1 MIELFDRVKL
11 IEPYKLRSNV
21 ANELIPANTI
31 GTYRNDMKDS
41 CIIQIDETRLLPLPE
56 MLLTKCTKEDLSDV
70 DYHKLTPKIFQPG
83 NIWSI
88 VDDYDSFGEPIYVI
102 GKIKDIQLEPNEAY
116 DKITLSIKD
125 KEDKILEKRYL
136 ENFCSYTMGLDN
148 YKLSVDEFDK
158 VFNNK

>member
-21 ANELIPANTI
+21 ANELIPAGTV
-31 GTYRNDMKDS
+31 GTYRKDMKDS
-41 CIIQIDETRLLPLPE
+41 CIIQIDETRLIPLPE
-56 MLLTKCTKEDLSDV
+56 MLLTKCDKQDLSNIS
-70 DYHKLTPKIFQPG
+70 YRKLTPKIFHPG

-88 VDDYDSFGEPIYVI
+88 VDNYDSFGEPIYII
-102 GKIKDIQLEPNEAY
+102 GKVSNIQLETNELY
-116 DKITLSIKD
+116 DKITLSIEGR
-125 KEDKILEKRYL
+125 EDKILEKRYL

-148 YKLSVDEFDK
+148 YKLNVDEFDK

>member
-21 ANELIPANTI
+21 ANELIPAGTV
-31 GTYRNDMKDS
+31 GTYRKDMKDS
-41 CIIQIDETRLLPLPE
+41 CIIQIDETRLIPLPE
-56 MLLTKCTKEDLSDV
+56 MLLTKCDKQDLSNIS
-70 DYHKLTPKIFQPG
+70 YRKLTPKIFHPG

-88 VDDYDSFGEPIYVI
+88 VDNYDSFGEPIYII
-102 GKIKDIQLEPNEAY
+102 GKVSNIQLETNELY
-116 DKITLSIKD
+116 DKITLSIEG

-148 YKLSVDEFDK
+148 YKLNVDEFDK

>member
-11 IEPYKLRSNV
+11 VEPYKLRSNV
-21 ANELIPANTI
+21 ANELIPAGTV
-31 GTYRNDMKDS
+31 GTYRNNMKES
-41 CIIQIDETRLLPLPE
+41 CVVQTDVTRLLPLPDI
-56 MLLTKCTKEDLSDV
+56 LLTKCDKEDLVNV
-70 DYHKLTPKIFQPG
+70 DYRKITPKIFHPG

-102 GKIKDIQLEPNEAY
+102 GKIKNIQLETNEAY
-116 DKITLSIKD
+116 DKITLGIEG

-148 YKLSVDEFDK
+148 YKLSIDDFNK
-158 VFNNK
+158 VFNDR

>member
-21 ANELIPANTI
+21 ANELIPAGTV
-31 GTYRNDMKDS
+31 GTYRKDMKDS
-41 CIIQIDETRLLPLPE
+41 CIIQIDETRLIPLPE
-56 MLLTKCTKEDLSDV
+56 MLLTKCDKQDLSNIS
-70 DYHKLTPKIFQPG
+70 YRKLTPKIFHPG

-88 VDDYDSFGEPIYVI
+88 VDNYDSFGEPIYII
-102 GKIKDIQLEPNEAY
+102 GKVSNIQLETNELY
-116 DKITLSIKD
+116 DKITLSVEGR
-125 KEDKILEKRYL
+125 EDKILEKRYL

-148 YKLSVDEFDK
+148 YKLNVDEFDK